1 MSRHF
6 DDLMLGSIELFCLT
20 AEQQSFTAAAATAG
34 LTPAAVSRS
43 VARLEARL
51 GVQLFVRTTRR
62 VRLTD
67 GGRSYFEQCRQALG
81 QLIEA
86 EREVTGEQH
95 LPSGTVRISLPT
107 SYGHYRILPLLP
119 AFRAKYPAVEID
131 VHLSNRNIDFTAE
144 DFDLAVRGRTP
155 PDSSLVARKLEDA
168 DLLVVAS
175 PKYLRLHGTPTS
187 LDALQKHDC
196 IQFLL
201 PSSGQVMPWLLRQ
214 QERDIELPT
223 TGGVRCSDDILGT
236 VTLARGGAGLLQTY
250 RFIVEQDLQQGSLK
264 EVLHK
269 FAGATRPFSLLYPS
283 NRHMPQ
289 RVRVLID
296 FLLLRL
302 GRTRRRSVVVS

>member
-6 DDLMLGSIELFCLT
+6 DDIMLGSIELFCLT
-20 AEQQSFTAAAATAG
+20 AELHSFTAAANSAG

-51 GVQLFVRTTRR
+51 GAQLFVRTTRR

-67 GGRSYFEQCRQALG
+67 GGRAYFEQCRQALG

-86 EREVTGEQH
+86 EREIAGEQR
-95 LPSGTVRISLPT
+95 LPSGIVRISLPT

-119 AFRAKYPAVEID
+119 AFREQYPAVEIE
-131 VHLSNRNIDFTAE
+131 VQLSNRNVDFTAE
-144 DFDLAVRGRTP
+144 GFDLAVRARTP
-155 PDSSLVARKLEDA
+155 PDSGLIARKLEDA
-168 DLLVVAS
+168 DLVVVAS
-175 PKYLRLHGTPTS
+175 PQYLLRCGTPAS
-187 LDALQKHDC
+187 LDALQQHDC

-201 PSSGQVMPWLLRQ
+201 PSSGMAMPWLLRQ
-214 QERDIELPT
+214 QERDVELLT
-223 TGGVRCSDDILGT
+223 KGGFRCSDDILGP

-250 RFIVEQDLQQGSLK
+250 RFIVEQDLLQGTLK
-264 EVLHK
+264 EVLHQ
-269 FAGATRPFSLLYPS
+269 FGGASRPFALLYPA

-302 GRTRRRSVVVS
+302 A